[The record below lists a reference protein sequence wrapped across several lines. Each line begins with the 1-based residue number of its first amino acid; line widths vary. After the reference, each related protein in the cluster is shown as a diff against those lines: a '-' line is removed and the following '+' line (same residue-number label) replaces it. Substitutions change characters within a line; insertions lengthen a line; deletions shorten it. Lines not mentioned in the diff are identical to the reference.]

1 MKKINMLKLNL
12 QHFAEDVDELEN
24 QDKDELEN
32 EDGQQGTDK
41 TFTQEEFN
49 KKLESELTRRLKQ
62 KEQEKNDAIE
72 EAKKLAKMNK
82 DQRAEHERKQM
93 EQELEQLRAEKAQ
106 SEMKSEASKM
116 LQESKITPT
125 ENIINLVLADSAEKT
140 SENVNTFVSV
150 LNETVKAQVKDSLR
164 QSTPAASTSTGLT
177 RADIMSIKDDSKRQR
192 AIAQNRHLF
201 N

>member
-1 MKKINMLKLNL
+1 MLKLNL

-24 QDKDELEN
+24 TNTDEPEN
-32 EDGQQGTDK
+32 EDGQQDTEK

-125 ENIINLVLADSAEKT
+125 EDIINLVLADSADKT
-140 SENVNTFVSV
+140 SENVQTFVSV

-164 QSTPAASTSTGLT
+164 QSTPTASTSTGLT

>member
-1 MKKINMLKLNL
+1 MLKLNL
-12 QHFAEDVDELEN
+12 QHFADDVDELEKQN
-24 QDKDELEN
+24 TDEPEN
-32 EDGQQGTDK
+32 EDGQQDTDK

-62 KEQEKNDAIE
+62 KEQEKNDAIKE
-72 EAKKLAKMNK
+72 VEKLAKMNK

-93 EQELEQLRAEKAQ
+93 EQELEELRAEKAQ

-125 ENIINLVLADSAEKT
+125 ENIINLVLADSADKT
-140 SENVNTFVSV
+140 SENVQTFVSV